1 MTRRTK
7 SQERKM
13 AALDAVPFE
22 SKYFYLK
29 YDDNQEFPWRLVFK
43 STLKDHTG
51 RRRKFVAHAAAKQL
65 DKLIDEA
72 VGL

>member
-1 MTRRTK
+1 MSRLTK
-7 SQERKM
+7 AQERKM
-13 AALDAVPFE
+13 AALDAIPFE

-29 YDDNQEFPWRLVFK
+29 YDDGKEFPWRLIFK

-65 DKLIDEA
+65 DALIDEA
-72 VGL
+72 IQ